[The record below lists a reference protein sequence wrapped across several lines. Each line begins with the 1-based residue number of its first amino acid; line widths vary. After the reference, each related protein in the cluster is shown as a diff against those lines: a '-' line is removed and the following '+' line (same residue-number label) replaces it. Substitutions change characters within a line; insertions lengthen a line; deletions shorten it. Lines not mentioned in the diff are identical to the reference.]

1 MVRYLIMVQAETS
14 KLIEK
19 LENAG
24 AFYIMAR
31 NHTDCTEIDF
41 QTREEVNMAN
51 LSLENFSFF
60 VFTQLIPDENNKP
73 TVNENNI
80 QMAIFIANWLIGEE
94 RYWET
99 HELLENI
106 WHISHGN
113 FREYFHG
120 LTLLA
125 VAGVQ
130 WQTNREDI
138 ARATYLR
145 ALTKL
150 RSSGINMEFVESLS
164 QTYVYPLK
172 IRIPEDMPLA
182 E

>member
-1 MVRYLIMVQAETS
+1 MIVVQAETS

-19 LENAG
+19 LQDSG

-41 QTREEVNMAN
+41 QTREEVDMVN
-51 LSLENFSFF
+51 LSLENLSFF

-73 TVNENNI
+73 AANENNMRI
-80 QMAIFIANWLIGEE
+80 AIFMANWLIGEE

-99 HELLENI
+99 HELLEDI
-106 WHISHGN
+106 WHISGGN
-113 FREYFHG
+113 IREYFHG

-130 WQTNREDI
+130 WQTGREDI
-138 ARATYLR
+138 ARATYIR
-145 ALTKL
+145 AVAKL
-150 RSSGINMEFVESLS
+150 RSSGINMEFVESLP
-164 QTYVYPLK
+164 QVYVYPLK
-172 IRIPEDMPLA
+172 IRIPEDVPRM

>member
-1 MVRYLIMVQAETS
+1 MVRYLIVVQAETS

-19 LENAG
+19 LESAG

-31 NHTDCTEIDF
+31 NHTGCTEIDF
-41 QTREEVNMAN
+41 QTREEINMAN
-51 LSLENFSFF
+51 LSLENLSFF
-60 VFTQLIPDENNKP
+60 VFTQLISDENNKP
-73 TVNENNI
+73 AYNEKST
-80 QMAIFIANWLIGEE
+80 QTAIFIANWLIGKE

-99 HELLENI
+99 HELLEDI

-150 RSSGINMEFVESLS
+150 RSSGINEEFVESLP

-172 IRIPEDMPLA
+172 IRIPEDMHMA